1 MRLVSLA
8 LPGLCVALA
17 ACGGGSSTSPGST
30 LSITLPA
37 NPIASGTSVQ
47 AVATFSNG
55 TPASSVTW
63 SSTNTGIASISSTGL
78 ITGHTT
84 GTSMI
89 SAVSGGASAQVQI
102 AVVPGAP
109 AKVIV
114 YTGDGQSGPKG
125 SQLRDP
131 LCTNV
136 LDAAGNKI
144 IGVVVNYTV
153 ATGGG
158 QIAAPT
164 APSTDA
170 AGIATSGL
178 WTLGAVA
185 GTQTVTASSAGA
197 TSVTFMATA
206 Q

>member
-1 MRLVSLA
+1 MRFVSPRLA
-8 LPGLCVALA
+8 GLCIVLA
-17 ACGGGSSTSPGST
+17 ACGGGSSTGPRST
-30 LSITLPA
+30 LSITLPT

-47 AVATFSNG
+47 AVASFSNG
-55 TPASSVTW
+55 TPASNVTW
-63 SSTNTGIASISSTGL
+63 GSTNTGIASISSTGL
-78 ITGHTT
+78 ITGHST

-109 AKVIV
+109 AKVV
-114 YTGDGQSGPKG
+114 LYSGDAQTGPKG

-144 IGVVVNYTV
+144 IGVVVQYTV

-164 APSTDA
+164 APATDP

-178 WTLGAVA
+178 WTLGSVT
-185 GTQTVTASSAGA
+185 GTQTVTASAAGA
-197 TSVTFMATA
+197 TPYTFTATA